1 MFSGAILAYTGAV
14 EKRPIATAADAMG
27 MDVKD
32 SYDNIIIGSGFGGA
46 FSALKLARAGHEVLV
61 VDRGVWVERDESC
74 WDEQRLHLDD
84 PPLYQGR
91 SPIEVDQ
98 RDGRL
103 EQDWPYDTVGGMAT
117 FYGCAS
123 FRMRE
128 QDFAGSPKPGADARE
143 RAWPF
148 GYEALAPYYDEAE
161 KLLGVSGALG
171 EDASEPPRGAFP
183 QPPPEELPEH
193 SQRVWQASEALGLN
207 PFHLPLAINFDGQH
221 GKSRCT
227 HCHTCDHFLCK
238 LEAKNEPSVS
248 VLPLAM
254 DAGARVVADTRT
266 VRIDHSSDRVTAVE
280 LVDQR
285 SGERKRVR
293 TERLILAAGGIGTP
307 QLLLASGMTADAAGD
322 NLIGRNL
329 MRHCNGVMVGVFPYR
344 TNKRKVLQ
352 KLIGIGGCYFGDPAG
367 NGTEPA
373 GPWGMLQEIA
383 IVGKGTIKRHSPFGL
398 KNLAA
403 TISPCTSGLICI
415 AEDLPQPDNRVL
427 LGDESDAFGMPIARV
442 HHRYHPRDRAAL
454 AGLSRV
460 AKKILRKAG
469 AWMFRSQPIDTFS
482 HVLGTCWMGEQ
493 RDRSVVDRDCRL
505 WSLRNLYITDCSAL
519 PSTGSVNPSL
529 TIAANALRV
538 GDQLAA
544 GGQPA

>member
-1 MFSGAILAYTGAV
+1 MELN
-14 EKRPIATAADAMG
+14 
-27 MDVKD
+27 D

-46 FSALKLARAGHEVLV
+46 FAAYALARAGREVLV

-84 PPLYQGR
+84 PPLYRGR
-91 SPIEVDQ
+91 TPIEVDQ

-128 QDFAGSPKPGADARE
+128 QDFAGSPVVGSTGRE
-143 RAWPF
+143 RAWPLD
-148 GYEALAPYYDEAE
+148 YDALAPHYDEAE
-161 KLLGVSGALG
+161 RLLGVSGARG
-171 EDASEPPRGAFP
+171 EDATEPPRGEFP
-183 QPPPEELPEH
+183 QPPPAELPEH
-193 SQRVWQASEALGLN
+193 SRRVWQASEELGLN
-207 PFHLPLAINFDGQH
+207 PFHLPLAINFDGHH
-221 GKSRCT
+221 GKNPCSQ
-227 HCHTCDHFLCK
+227 CHTCDHFLCK

-254 DAGARVVADTRT
+254 AAGARVAAATRA
-266 VRIDHSSDRVTAVE
+266 VRIETGGDRVTAVE

-285 SGERKRVR
+285 SGERKRVT

-307 QLLLASGMTADAAGD
+307 HLLLASGIAVEADGR

-329 MRHCNGVMVGVFPYR
+329 MRHCNGVMVGVFPFR

-367 NGTEPA
+367 NGAKPV

-403 TISPCTSGLICI
+403 TISPYTSGLICI

-427 LGDESDAFGMPIARV
+427 LGDQRDTFGMPMARI
-442 HHRYHPRDRAAL
+442 HHRYHARDRAAL
-454 AGLSRV
+454 AGLYRV
-460 AKKILRKAG
+460 AKRVLRRAG
-469 AWMFRSQPIDTFS
+469 AWMFRAQPIETFS
-482 HVLGTCWMGEQ
+482 HVLGTCWMGDR

-505 WSLRNLYITDCSAL
+505 WGLRNLYITDCSAL

-529 TIAANALRV
+529 TIGANALRV
-538 GDQLAA
+538 AQRLVA
-544 GGQPA
+544 